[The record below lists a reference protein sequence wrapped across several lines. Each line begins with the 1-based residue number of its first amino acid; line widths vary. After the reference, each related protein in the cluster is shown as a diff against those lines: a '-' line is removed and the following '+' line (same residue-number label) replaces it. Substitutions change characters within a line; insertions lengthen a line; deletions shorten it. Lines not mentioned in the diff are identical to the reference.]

1 MKLAS
6 VLLGLAL
13 GGAILAGCAGFS
25 GRGLVPGQSTEQEV
39 EALMGPA
46 ADIRKAPNGDT
57 LRYYSREPYGRRIY
71 LASIGP
77 DGKLRSLADT
87 LTEENVAKLRV
98 GTSRDQDVRDIIGPP
113 FRVDQ
118 LPRMQREVWTYKMY
132 EGTFPK
138 DLYVQ
143 FSPDRV
149 VREVMIIDDPEFSAR
164 PGEGP

>member
-6 VLLGLAL
+6 VLLSC
-13 GGAILAGCAGFS
+13 AILAGCAGFS

-46 ADIRKAPNGDT
+46 ADVRKAPNGDT

-71 LASIGP
+71 LASIGS

-87 LTEENVAKLRV
+87 LTEENVAKLRA
-98 GTSRDQDVRDIIGPP
+98 GTSRDQDVREIIGPP

-118 LPRMQREVWTYKMY
+118 LPRQQREVWTYKMY
-132 EGTFPK
+132 DGTFPK

-164 PGEGP
+164 PSEGP